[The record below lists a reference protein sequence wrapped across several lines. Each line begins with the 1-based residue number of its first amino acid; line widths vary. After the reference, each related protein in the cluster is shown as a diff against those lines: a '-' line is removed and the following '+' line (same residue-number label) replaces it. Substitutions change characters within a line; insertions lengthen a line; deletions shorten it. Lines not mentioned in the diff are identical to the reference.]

1 MTHYFTGSISNG
13 AFFEG
18 LGTVPSRANV
28 RTLLGALRWL
38 RPKGPDGKAIRGK
51 ILEKTNNILVLD
63 LDDCR
68 TVVVRRRF
76 T

>member
-1 MTHYFTGSISNG
+1 MSEYFTGSISNG
-13 AFFEG
+13 AFYEG
-18 LGTVPSRANV
+18 LGTVPSHANV

-38 RPKGPDGKAIRGK
+38 RPKGRDGKAIRGK